1 MPKLPV
7 LSAKEVITVLT
18 KLGYEFDHQK
28 GSHIVLRR
36 IEPPHRR
43 IAIPNYKELPRG
55 TLKAIIRESGLT
67 TEQFLALL
75 AEN

>member
-7 LSAKEVITVLT
+7 LSAKEVIRALL
-18 KLGYEFDHQK
+18 KIGYEVDHQK
-28 GSHIVLRR
+28 GSHIVLRH

-55 TLKAIIRESGLT
+55 TLKAIISEAGLT
-67 TEQFLALL
+67 TEQFQALL
-75 AEN
+75 K